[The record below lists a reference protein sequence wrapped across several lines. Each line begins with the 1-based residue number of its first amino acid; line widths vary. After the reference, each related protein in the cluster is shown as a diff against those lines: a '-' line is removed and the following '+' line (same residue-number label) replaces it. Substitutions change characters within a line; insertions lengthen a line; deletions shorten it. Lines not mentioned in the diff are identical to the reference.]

1 MDSKVVQ
8 AKEAAMAE
16 YLKACVGGKIPA
28 KAPAGRVRGGRRKEM
43 AGGRRCVRGWRW
55 QEGGRWRESDWKD

>member
-1 MDSKVVQ
+1 MDNKVFQ

-28 KAPAGRVRGGRRKEM
+28 KAPAGRVRG
-43 AGGRRCVRGWRW
+43 AGGRRW
-55 QEGGRWRESDWKD
+55 QEEGDV

>member
-1 MDSKVVQ
+1 MRGDSEGVDNDVVQ

-28 KAPAGRVRGGRRKEM
+28 KAPAGRVSGAGGEEM
-43 AGGRRCVRGWRW
+43 AGGRR
-55 QEGGRWRESDWKD
+55 